1 MTKPPWHKFVVLGY
15 INQAAMNCKTPEQE
29 SHFQLMIK
37 SPDFTLPC
45 VFSVNGLFLTQ
56 HFSTLPDQSS
66 IFFTNFDTPME
77 ASESNL
83 G

>member
-15 INQAAMNCKTPEQE
+15 INQAAMNCKTPE

-37 SPDFTLPC
+37 SPDFTLS
-45 VFSVNGLFLTQ
+45 FSVNGLFLTQ